1 MSRISPGTLLLAMV
15 AIAAG
20 LLGAYIVK
28 QNLERQEVVEV
39 APEAPEVQ
47 TLVVPVSSTS
57 LTAGREISLGDIAIY
72 RLTRAQMVE
81 QGIEGPFMNNTQQI
95 IGRVLRADLPAGKVF
110 DTDVFYPEGMGPG
123 VAELLEPG
131 MRAITVPVEMDSAV
145 AGFATPGTWVDVLF
159 RSQATSNRG
168 AESEPLPEVAVTLL
182 ERVKVLAVDDNTIE
196 GRRSAANRGATQS
209 ARVTL
214 EVVPD
219 DATTLRVVDGR
230 GTLALALRH
239 PDDEISF
246 SSQNPLSLT
255 EVLNIPTPQK
265 HRMEIFRG
273 KRVSR
278 VDFETQRN
286 SMNFVTR
293 VAEQEEPP
301 VDPQPS
307 PNITPTSAK
316 TSSVGNNQ

>member
-28 QNLERQEVVEV
+28 QNLEKQEEVVEV
-39 APEAPEVQ
+39 APEVPEVQ
-47 TLVVPVSSTS
+47 TLVVPMSSTS

-72 RLTRAQMVE
+72 RLTRDQMVE
-81 QGIEGPFMNNTQQI
+81 QGIEGPFMNNTEQI

-110 DTDVFYPEGMGPG
+110 DTNVFYPEGMGPG

-131 MRAITVPVEMDSAV
+131 MRAITVRVEMDSAV

-159 RSQATSNRG
+159 RSQATSNQG
-168 AESEPLPEVAVTLL
+168 AQSDPLPEVAVTLL

-196 GRRSAANRGATQS
+196 GRRSAATQS

-255 EVLNIPTPQK
+255 EVLNIPPPQK

>member
-1 MSRISPGTLLLAMV
+1 MNIFQKLSDHDLWGSKPVRGHRRR
-15 AIAAG
+15 G
-20 LLGAYIVK
+20 
-28 QNLERQEVVEV
+28 RQ
-39 APEAPEVQ
+39 A
-47 TLVVPVSSTS
+47 
-57 LTAGREISLGDIAIY
+57 
-72 RLTRAQMVE
+72 RL
-81 QGIEGPFMNNTQQI
+81 
-95 IGRVLRADLPAGKVF
+95 
-110 DTDVFYPEGMGPG
+110 
-123 VAELLEPG
+123 
-131 MRAITVPVEMDSAV
+131 
-145 AGFATPGTWVDVLF
+145 DVLAF
-159 RSQATSNRG
+159 AADANLCWSRARSQATSNRV
-168 AESEPLPEVAVTLL
+168 AESDPLPEVAVTLL

-255 EVLNIPTPQK
+255 EVLNIPPPQK

-293 VAEQEEPP
+293 C
-301 VDPQPS
+301 DS
-307 PNITPTSAK
+307 L
-316 TSSVGNNQ
+316 